1 MAALEQI
8 TDAQLT
14 ERVTGILRRE
24 LNVEEF
30 ARFLRL
36 YRASTVDYTKER
48 HKWLDGITVDDIVKE
63 LGILEDR

>member
-1 MAALEQI
+1 MAAVEQM

-36 YRASTVDYTKER
+36 YRTSTGDYTRER
-48 HKWLDGITVDDIVKE
+48 HKWLNGITVDDIVKE
-63 LGILEDR
+63 LGISEDR